1 MSNMGS
7 IKYLPFL
14 DLIPALD
21 EVLCN
26 VQHHWTVD
34 SHVNLRWSSQM
45 FEDSKEDEL
54 TSCQGIRA
62 VSKIERVL
70 LA

>member
-1 MSNMGS
+1 MSKVES

-21 EVLCN
+21 EVLYN

-34 SHVNLRWSSQM
+34 SHVNLQ
-45 FEDSKEDEL
+45 
-54 TSCQGIRA
+54 
-62 VSKIERVL
+62 
-70 LA
+70 